1 MGSVKNLSCY
11 FPILTRVLLARCR
24 KWEKIPFLEPR
35 AIGYRM
41 GPKIGIFS
49 QCRRNAKDIPVRWY
63 WLKWV
68 NLCRTVDQRALSIYH
83 TRLSFSRLAERSV
96 SDGNLCGLETREGP
110 WARTPPSS
118 PPRGGGIISTTLTL
132 FGPPFYSISSRF
144 SRGKSGV

>member
-1 MGSVKNLSCY
+1 MRQHSL
-11 FPILTRVLLARCR
+11 ILLVPSLTEMLLALYR
-24 KWEKIPFLEPR
+24 KWEKIPILEAH
-35 AIGYRM
+35 AIGYRT

-110 WARTPPSS
+110 WGTPP
-118 PPRGGGIISTTLTL
+118 GGGYYIDD
-132 FGPPFYSISSRF
+132 PDPFWTPQKMNF
-144 SRGKSGV
+144 KPVF